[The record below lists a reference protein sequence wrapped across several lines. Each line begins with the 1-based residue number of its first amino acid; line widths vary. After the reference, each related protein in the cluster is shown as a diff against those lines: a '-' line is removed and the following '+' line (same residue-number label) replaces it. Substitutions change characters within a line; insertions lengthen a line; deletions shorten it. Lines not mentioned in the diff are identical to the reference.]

1 METKLPPQNLE
12 AEQTVLG
19 ALLLDKEAI
28 IKVADILLPDDFYK
42 EDHALIYETDLELYE
57 KRMPIDMITLTDALT
72 KKKKLK
78 QIGGAAYLAT
88 LVNCVSSAAH
98 IAEHAQIVHQ
108 KAVLRRLI
116 SAAADITEMGFE
128 EEKGSSIEEIL
139 DAAEQKLFAVSQKF
153 IKQYFTSIRDAL
165 STSFDR
171 IDEIHKHKGKL
182 RGVATGFEGLDNL
195 LSGLQASDL
204 IIIASRPSMGKSSL
218 VLNIAANAAI
228 HTKTPVGIFSLEMS
242 KDQIVDRFLCS
253 VSGVDSWKLRTG
265 NLSDDDFP
273 KINYAMGILSEA
285 PIYIDDSGLINV
297 MEIRTKARRLQSEAG
312 LGLLIVDYLQLM
324 ESKGYVESR
333 VQEISQI
340 SRQLKALARELNMP
354 ILAVSQLSRAVE
366 VRPDHRPQ
374 LADLRESG
382 SIEQDADVVI
392 FIYREDY
399 YSKDSSRKNIAD
411 ILIRKHRNGPT
422 GDMELYFKSE
432 CMKFL
437 SIEKKHGEEGGKK
450 VKR

>member
-128 EEKGSSIEEIL
+128 EEKGNSIEEIL

-366 VRPDHRPQ
+366 ARPDHRPQ